1 MPKKRMQ
8 RRICSFA
15 RKEKRSEIIII
26 IVTIII
32 YLRNTSKRNALI
44 NGEAVSLAAP
54 RLLPLITQSVS
65 CHKCFLLNILIFC
78 VVTQRG
84 RSWGGTRVCTFCEF
98 WENSD
103 TRTRYAMS
111 CPFSSFVVLCIAIT
125 QLYLYNSVQSWHD
138 RTRSLNRTREKQLA
152 LL

>member
-8 RRICSFA
+8 RCICSFA

-26 IVTIII
+26 IIVTLII

-44 NGEAVSLAAP
+44 NGEAVSLAAL

-84 RSWGGTRVCTFCEF
+84 RSWGGTHVCTFCEF
-98 WENSD
+98 
-103 TRTRYAMS
+103 
-111 CPFSSFVVLCIAIT
+111 
-125 QLYLYNSVQSWHD
+125 
-138 RTRSLNRTREKQLA
+138 
-152 LL
+152 